1 MKMKN
6 TTAVCEICSKL
17 IIIIMTPR
25 QYVKIY
31 SKSTLEKLEQF
42 V

>member
-17 IIIIMTPR
+17 IIKTPR

>member
-17 IIIIMTPR
+17 IIIKTPR